1 MNKSFFR
8 SMHREFKRLPSA
20 LKHLTVTAITLLG
33 LQLTYLVLDVI
44 YDLNRHAYDGSDLGP
59 IMAAL
64 EGAPTAPF
72 YLVCTVTY
80 LLALYSVLDFKQKSV
95 ALFTEA
101 VNTNSIVV
109 RLRPDATII
118 EANQYFCDLLKI
130 EKASV
135 PGMAHSSFV
144 KDHVRGSRTYKYFW
158 KKLREGSPYKGT
170 YERVATDGTSVWVTG
185 TYIPLKGRD
194 GTVFEILKVANDVT
208 EQIQD
213 RMELQS
219 KNTYLEHAAKILRH
233 DMHSGIN
240 TYIPRGIR
248 SLERRLMSCPEVV
261 EKLNLQMP
269 LRLLKEGLAHTQKVY
284 SGVKEFTNLVKP
296 GAELEMQVHDLGDLL
311 RDYLSAT
318 SYKSQVVLGDLPAVE
333 VNGPLFCTAIDNL
346 IRNGLKYNDS
356 QTKVVRVESEDGN
369 HIVIIDNGRGMTKKE
384 FEEYSKPY
392 VRKKGQTE
400 AGSGLG
406 LNICIAI
413 LREHDFSVTCEKA
426 SVGTRIRIQTH
437 D

>member
-1 MNKSFFR
+1 MNKSFVV
-8 SMHREFKRLPSA
+8 SMAKEFKSLPSN
-20 LKHLTVTAITLLG
+20 LRHLTGVASTLLG
-33 LQLTYLVLDVI
+33 LQITYLVLDVI
-44 YDLNRHAYDGSDLGP
+44 YDLNPGAYSGSRMDP
-59 IMAAL
+59 IMATL
-64 EGAPTAPF
+64 EGAPMAPF
-72 YLVCTVTY
+72 YLVCTVSY
-80 LLALYSVLDFKQKSV
+80 LTALYSVLDFKQKSV

-109 RLRPDATII
+109 RLKPDATII

-130 EKASV
+130 DKDAV
-135 PGMAHSSFV
+135 PGMQHSSFV
-144 KDHVRGSRTYKYFW
+144 KDQVRGSRTYRYFW
-158 KKLREGSPYKGT
+158 KKLREGLPYKGT

-185 TYIPLKGRD
+185 TYIPLKTRD
-194 GTVFEILKVANDVT
+194 GAVFEILKVANDVT

-213 RMELQS
+213 KIELQN

-248 SLERRLMSCPEVV
+248 SLERRLETCPEIV
-261 EKLNLQMP
+261 EKLKLHMP

-284 SGVKEFTNLVKP
+284 SGVREFTNLVKP

-311 RDYLSAT
+311 REYLSLTA
-318 SYKSQVVLGDLPAVE
+318 YRSQVVIGDLPAVE

-356 QTKVVRVESEDGN
+356 PTKVVKVASGN
-369 HIVIIDNGRGMTKKE
+369 SNQIVITDNGRGMTKKE

-392 VRKKGQTE
+392 IRKEGQTE
-400 AGSGLG
+400 TGSGLG

-413 LREHDFSVTCEKA
+413 LREHNFSVTCEKRP
-426 SVGTRIRIQTH
+426 VGTRIRIQTH

>member
-1 MNKSFFR
+1 MDKSFFV
-8 SMHREFKRLPSA
+8 SMAREFLRLPPNLKRLSS
-20 LKHLTVTAITLLG
+20 VAIALLG
-33 LQLTYLVLDVI
+33 VQFTYLILDVI
-44 YDLNRHAYDGSDLGP
+44 YSLNRDVYLGTKMSP
-59 IMAAL
+59 VMTAL
-64 EGAPTAPF
+64 EGAPMAPL

-80 LLALYSVLDFKQKSV
+80 LVALYSVLEFKQRSV
-95 ALFTEA
+95 ALFTKA

-109 RLRPDATII
+109 RLKPDATII

-130 EKASV
+130 DKSEAV
-135 PGMAHSSFV
+135 GMKHSSLV
-144 KDHVRGSRTYKYFW
+144 KEHVRGSRTYNYFW
-158 KKLREGSPYKGT
+158 QKLREGSPYRGT
-170 YERVATDGTSVWVTG
+170 YERVASDGTSVWVTG
-185 TYIPLKGRD
+185 TYIPLKSRD
-194 GTVFEILKVANDVT
+194 GSVFEILKVASDVT
-208 EQIQD
+208 SQIRD

-240 TYIPRGIR
+240 TYMPRGVS
-248 SLERRLMSCPEVV
+248 SLERRLKARPEII
-261 EKLNLQMP
+261 EDLKLEMP

-296 GAELEMQVHDLGDLL
+296 GAELEMQAHDLGRLL
-311 RDYLSAT
+311 GDYLSAT
-318 SYKSQVVLGDLPAVE
+318 SYKSQVVLKDLPVVE

-346 IRNGLKYNDS
+346 IRNGLKYNDAA
-356 QTKVVRVESEDGN
+356 TKVVRVEIEDEK
-369 HIVIIDNGRGMTKKE
+369 HIVIVDNGRGMTKKE

-392 VRKKGQTE
+392 VRKKDQTE

-413 LREHDFSVTCEKA
+413 LREHDFAVTCEKL
-426 SVGTRIRIQTH
+426 STGTRIRIQTH